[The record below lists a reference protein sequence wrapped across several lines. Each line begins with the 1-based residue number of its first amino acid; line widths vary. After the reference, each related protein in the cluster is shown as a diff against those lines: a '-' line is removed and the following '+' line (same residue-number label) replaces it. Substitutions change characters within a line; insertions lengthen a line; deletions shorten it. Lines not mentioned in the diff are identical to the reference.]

1 MTPILPPPATP
12 PSLGQRVARFFWE
25 GRAGILGASFWMFEA
40 SALTSLLLAWIPL
53 VGPFLGPVFGG
64 FTGGRR
70 AGTPQRAL
78 GAALIPAIL
87 LTLLIF
93 ALGAAAAHMT
103 QVPVVGALAAI
114 VAGAVGVIVVLHN
127 LLLFG
132 AALAGGWM
140 RQNEDRRFSER

>member
-1 MTPILPPPATP
+1 
-12 PSLGQRVARFFWE
+12 
-25 GRAGILGASFWMFEA
+25 MFEA

-114 VAGAVGVIVVLHN
+114 VAGAVGVIAVLHN